1 VRLFVPGR
9 ICLFGEHSDWAG
21 GYRRT
26 NPKVGKGYTLLCGT
40 NQGIY
45 AEVKPHPGKL
55 VMRSVLSD
63 GRVLGPHEVPME
75 KEALLAEAE
84 AGGFFSYAAGV
95 AYQILTHYHVKGL
108 DIEGERMDLP
118 LKKGLSS
125 SAAICVLVA
134 RAFNR
139 IYDLKMTT
147 RGEMEYAYQG
157 EILTPSRC
165 GRMDQGCAFGQR
177 PILMVHD
184 RDLLTVEELR
194 VGGPLHY
201 VIVDL
206 RAGKDTM
213 EILASL
219 NRSYPFPQTD
229 LDLGVH
235 HYLGAV
241 NKEIVFEAIEAL
253 SEGDAQKLG
262 ALMTKAQRLF
272 DEYLIPACPSQLMA
286 PVLHRLLEA
295 EEIQEHIWGGKG
307 VGSQGDGT
315 AQLLARSKAAQQ
327 EVMRIVEEAL
337 GMKALALDLM
347 PPQRVRR
354 AIIPAAGFGTRMFP
368 ASKAVKKELFPVVDR
383 DGVAKPLIMVIVEE
397 ALRAAIE
404 EVCIIVQKGDEMLF
418 DAFFNTPLSHAHLN
432 KLPAVS
438 RDIARRIEE
447 IGRCISFVTQEQQ
460 EGFGHAVYC
469 AREWDREEPFLLM
482 LGDHLYRSKTDV
494 SCVQQLLEVYEKT
507 QTSVVGLMRTPEG
520 LIENFGVATGT
531 WNQDHGVLNISE
543 FCEKPTRDY
552 ARSNLRVEG
561 LDENEYLTLFGL
573 YILKPGIF
581 EFLEET
587 IEHNLRERGEFQLTP
602 SLDRLRQAD
611 GFIGVIV
618 EGERFDT
625 GIPDVY
631 VDTIKRFREVKVGAC
646 QGSK

>member
-1 VRLFVPGR
+1 MKLFVPGR

-26 NPKVGKGYTLLCGT
+26 NPKVEKGYTLLCGT

-45 AEVKPHPGKL
+45 AEVKPHPSKL

-63 GRVLGPHEVPME
+63 GRMIGPHEVPME

-108 DIEGERMDLP
+108 EIDGERMDLP
-118 LKKGLSS
+118 VKKGLSS

-177 PILMVHD
+177 PILMIHD
-184 RDLLTVEELR
+184 RDHLSVKELQ
-194 VGGPLHY
+194 VGSPLHY

-206 RAGKDTM
+206 CAGKDTM

-229 LDLGVH
+229 LDRGVH
-235 HYLGAV
+235 HYLGTV
-241 NKEIVFEAIEAL
+241 NKEIVHEAVEAL
-253 SEGDAQKLG
+253 TEGDAERLG
-262 ALMTKAQRLF
+262 SLMGKAQRLF
-272 DEYLIPACPSQLMA
+272 DKYLMPACPGQLTA

-295 EEIQEHIWGGKG
+295 EEIKEHIWGGKG
-307 VGSQGDGT
+307 VGSQGDGS
-315 AQLLARSKAAQQ
+315 AQLLAKSQQAQQ
-327 EVMRIVEEAL
+327 EVMRIVEREL
-337 GMKALALDLM
+337 GMKCLALDLT
-347 PPQRVRR
+347 PPRRVRR

-383 DGVAKPLIMVIVEE
+383 DGVAKPIIMAIVEE
-397 ALRAAIE
+397 ALRADVE
-404 EVCIIVQKGDEMLF
+404 EVCVIVQKGDEALF
-418 DAFFNTPLSHAHLN
+418 DAFFNAPLSYAHLN
-432 KLPAVS
+432 KLPAAS
-438 RDIARRIEE
+438 REVARRVEE
-447 IGRCISFVTQEQQ
+447 IGRCVSFVSQEQQ

-469 AREWDREEPFLLM
+469 AREWARGEPFLLM
-482 LGDHLYRSKTDV
+482 LGDHLYRSDTEV
-494 SCVQQLLEVYEKT
+494 SCVEQLLEVYEKT
-507 QTSVVGLMRTPEG
+507 QTSVVGLMRTPEDI
-520 LIENFGVATGT
+520 IENFGVVTGT
-531 WNQDHGVLNISE
+531 WNQNRNVLNISE
-543 FCEKPTRDY
+543 FSEKPTRDY

-561 LDENEYLTLFGL
+561 LRDDEYLTLFGL
-573 YILKPGIF
+573 YVLKPEIF
-581 EFLEET
+581 EFLEDI
-587 IEHNLRERGEFQLTP
+587 IENNVRERGEFQLTS
-602 SLDRLRQAD
+602 SLDRLRQVD
-611 GFIGVIV
+611 GFIGVV
-618 EGERFDT
+618 VKGQRFDT
-625 GIPDVY
+625 GLPDVY
-631 VDTIKRFREVKVGAC
+631 VDTITRFR
-646 QGSK
+646 QG